1 MEGTLEGRAVTV
13 LDASLNQSGLRKGA
27 VSTSDFIICLL
38 STLADLATEKQKR
51 TPQNGPEGCISL
63 PLLL

>member
-13 LDASLNQSGLRKGA
+13 LDPSLNQTGLRKGA

-51 TPQNGPEGCISL
+51 TP
-63 PLLL
+63 